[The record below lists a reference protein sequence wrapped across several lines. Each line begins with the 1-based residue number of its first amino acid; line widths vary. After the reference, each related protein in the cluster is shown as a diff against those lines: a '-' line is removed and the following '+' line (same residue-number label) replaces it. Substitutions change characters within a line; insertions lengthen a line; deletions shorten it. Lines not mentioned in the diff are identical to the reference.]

1 MKISHK
7 ILLPQSVAI
16 IFLGCLSVFIISS
29 SFKSLKKMHIA
40 TVVDSTF
47 ESVLNKVKSSA
58 KSAQETAA
66 LFAGSPE
73 IIEAFKVA
81 HTGNISNERSEKSQ
95 AAREIIREFMRDE
108 LTNYK
113 SISGKK
119 LRLHFHL
126 PNGRSLVRLWREK
139 QAKRSGQW
147 VDISDDISS
156 FRQTVL
162 DVNRQGNPLGGIELG
177 RGGFAIRGLVPVKDN
192 TGRILGSAE
201 VLNSFAPILQSVKD
215 AGMSAMLFMNKDKL
229 STATSL
235 KDSSK
240 HPIIGGNY
248 VFVSGTNKN
257 EDFSIITKDLLD
269 KSRNKRVVIQ
279 LENSAIATLPV
290 RDYLGK
296 QIGVLVGIIDLNEMA
311 ALSGKANKVLFG
323 CIAAMLI
330 IPLIMIYF
338 TLRGQV
344 VKPVEEIRNKIK
356 DINEDRADLSS
367 HINIK
372 YKDEIGTMT
381 EEFNSLLGK
390 ISKMVNEMQIYV
402 DVVNSVPDPIFVADK
417 DFNIIFANKPVLD
430 FTGLTESRLKSS
442 KCHNV
447 FKSDIC
453 NTSKCPV
460 EMTRKSGSREIAETT
475 QLTDR
480 NGNTIYVQPVSD
492 SIEDS
497 NGEIIGYFE
506 VARIVTELVLKEN
519 DINEQLQKINDV
531 HESVREAS
539 GNIFNR
545 SEEMG
550 REVDD
555 VNNAATD
562 QQRLLSETVAAFGQ
576 MNDSVLDI
584 AENASLAAGKTQ
596 ETRDKAEEG
605 ARIVMDAST
614 AINSV
619 QTQTE
624 TMRAS
629 MTELEEQAE
638 KIGTVLH
645 VINDIADQTNLL
657 ALNAAIEAARAG
669 DAGRGFAVVADEVR
683 KLAEKTVEATKEV
696 ETVIVGIQN
705 QAGNSR
711 QLTEET
717 NNLAEKAAEFADKS
731 GKSLQSIV
739 DLAHDSAS
747 SVGNIATAAEEQSA
761 SSEQINKAMTEV
773 NQLAV
778 KVADRV
784 KDSVESLNGIIKLA
798 EELDDVAGK

>member
-7 ILLPQSVAI
+7 ILLPQAVAI
-16 IFLGCLSVFIISS
+16 IFLGCLSVVIISS
-29 SFKSLKKMHIA
+29 SFKSMKTMHIA
-40 TVVDSTF
+40 TVVNSAF
-47 ESVLNKVKSSA
+47 ESVLNKVENSA

-73 IIEAFKVA
+73 IIEAFTIA
-81 HTGNISNERSEKSQ
+81 HTGDISDERSEQSQ
-95 AAREIIREFMRDE
+95 AARDHIREFMHDE
-108 LTNYK
+108 LSNYK
-113 SISGKK
+113 SVSGKK

-126 PNGRSLVRLWREK
+126 PNGRSLVRLWRDK

-162 DVNRQGNPLGGIELG
+162 DVNRQGLPLGGIELG

-192 TGRILGSAE
+192 TGKILGSAE

-235 KDSSK
+235 KDTSK
-240 HPIIGGNY
+240 YPIVGSDY

-257 EDFSIITKDLLD
+257 KDFSIITKDLLD
-269 KSRNKRVVIQ
+269 KSRNERVVIQ

-296 QIGVLVGIIDLNEMA
+296 QIGVLVGIVDLNEMA
-311 ALSGKANKVLFG
+311 ALSGKANKVLLG
-323 CIAAMLI
+323 CVAAMLI
-330 IPLIMIYF
+330 IPLLMIYF

-344 VKPVEEIRNKIK
+344 VKPVEAIRNKIK

-372 YKDEIGTMT
+372 YKDEIGSMT

-390 ISKMVNEMQIYV
+390 ISTMVNEMQLYV
-402 DVVNSVPDPIFVADK
+402 DVVNSVPDPIFVVDK
-417 DFNIIFANKPVLD
+417 DFNLIFANKPVID
-430 FTGLTESRLKSS
+430 FTGMTEHSLKSS
-442 KCHNV
+442 KCHNI
-447 FKSDIC
+447 FNSDIC
-453 NTSKCPV
+453 NTNKCPV
-460 EMTRKSGSREIAETT
+460 EMSRRSGKREITETT
-475 QLTDR
+475 KLTDQ

-492 SIEDS
+492 SIKDS
-497 NGEIIGYFE
+497 NGEIVGYFE

-519 DINEQLQKINDV
+519 DINKQLQKINDV

-539 GNIFNR
+539 NNIFSR

-555 VNNAATD
+555 VDSAATD

-576 MNDSVLDI
+576 MNASVLDI

-638 KIGTVLH
+638 KIGTVLN

-696 ETVIVGIQN
+696 ETVIIGIQN
-705 QAGNSR
+705 QAGTTR
-711 QLTEET
+711 QLTEKT
-717 NNLAEKAAEFADKS
+717 NNLAEQAAEFANIS

-747 SVGNIATAAEEQSA
+747 SVSNIATAAEEQSA
-761 SSEQINKAMTEV
+761 SSEQINRAMSEV
-773 NQLAV
+773 NELAV

-784 KDSVESLNGIIKLA
+784 KNSVESLNGIIRLA
-798 EELDDVAGK
+798 EKLGDEAGK